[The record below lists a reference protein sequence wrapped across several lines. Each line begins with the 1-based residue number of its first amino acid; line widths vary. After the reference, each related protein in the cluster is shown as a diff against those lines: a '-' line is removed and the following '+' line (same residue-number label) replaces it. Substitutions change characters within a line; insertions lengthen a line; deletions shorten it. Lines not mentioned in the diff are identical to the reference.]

1 MIKIINGDKPRYTKY
16 IILAI
21 TMIDERRLLYLVV
34 AMAVFA
40 AAFAVMV
47 GLVAAEI
54 GPTSSDTTGTECL
67 FATNLCNVISAA
79 DSNDSTFYSDLS

>member
-54 GPTSSDTTGTECL
+54 GPTSSDTTRTECL
-67 FATNLCNVISAA
+67 FATNLCNVISG
-79 DSNDSTFYSDLS
+79 SRFKR